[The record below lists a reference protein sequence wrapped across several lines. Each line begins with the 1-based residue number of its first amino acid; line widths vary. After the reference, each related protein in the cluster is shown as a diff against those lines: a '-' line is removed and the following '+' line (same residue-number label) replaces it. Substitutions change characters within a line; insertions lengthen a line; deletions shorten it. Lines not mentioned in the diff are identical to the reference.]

1 MNYTNYTVQDFVAD
15 KYFREWVIQPNKE
28 SDAYWNAWMVEN
40 AAKAKLVLSA
50 RRILLN
56 LAFEEYAL
64 PETEVE
70 ELWSQI
76 ELQIETSESLID
88 KTANQRYLIP
98 PGASFVSRGAKFGQL
113 RVAASLTI
121 LLSMV
126 SLVVYMLF
134 GSQYLDEVEVVTNF
148 GELKTITLPDGS
160 VVKLNSNSKLRYDEN
175 WSGVEER
182 EIWLEG
188 EAFFDVIHTKQNTP
202 FKVYANGLEVRV
214 LGTEFNVYGRGV
226 IAKVV
231 LEEGEVKLN
240 SVLSQQSILLVPG
253 DLVTYNT
260 KNLSLNK
267 AQVDTHL
274 YTSWKENKLIFK
286 KTSLEELSNT
296 LKENYNLDFFFIDP
310 NLAQEVFTGVIPTD
324 NQDILIKSL
333 SEAFDINIE
342 MNGNA
347 LILRRN
353 NK

>member
-1 MNYTNYTVQDFVAD
+1 MNYINYTVQDFVTD
-15 KYFREWVIQPNKE
+15 KYFREWVFQPNKE
-28 SDAYWNAWMVEN
+28 SDAYWNKWMVEN
-40 AAKAKLVLSA
+40 ASKAKLVLNA

-56 LAFEEYAL
+56 LAFEEHVL
-64 PETEVE
+64 PGAEVE
-70 ELWSQI
+70 ELWSRIEHQI
-76 ELQIETSESLID
+76 EKSESLSH
-88 KTANQRYLIP
+88 KSANQRYLIP
-98 PGASFVSRGAKFGQL
+98 HGASVVTKVTRFGQL
-113 RVAASLTI
+113 KVAASLTV
-121 LLSMV
+121 LLSML
-126 SLVVYMLF
+126 SLMIYLIV
-134 GSQYLDEVEVVTNF
+134 GSQYLNEVEVFANY
-148 GELKTITLPDGS
+148 GELKTIVLPDGS
-160 VVKLNSNSKLRYDEN
+160 EVKLNSNSKLSYNDN
-175 WSGVEER
+175 WSNVLER

-214 LGTEFNVYGRGV
+214 LGTEFNVYGRGD

-240 SVLSQQSILLVPG
+240 SVLSQQTILLVPG

-267 AQVDTHL
+267 AQVDTDL
-274 YTSWKENKLIFK
+274 YTSWKENKLIFR